1 MSVDTLSK
9 RVLDLESNLG
19 LAGQG
24 TYSERL
30 LLLLDYIEAEPLAI
44 ISKVTTDSIGGD
56 DETIEEKLAKIKK
69 VIGMGSNDDN
79 GDLPDKGSIEEMLE
93 KIEAALSA
101 SIPE

>member
-9 RVLDLESNLG
+9 RVLDLESSLG

-30 LLLLDYIEAEPLAI
+30 LLLLDYIEAEPLAVI
-44 ISKVTTDSIGGD
+44 GKPTTDSIGGD